1 MSEKDLTLVLIKPDG
16 LTHSLT
22 GDILTQL
29 SDPSMEIAGAKVVS
43 VSRERAEAH
52 YWEHAGKPYFETTVK
67 YLMGEYHSNPRVM
80 ALAYYGK
87 DAIAT
92 VRRKMGPT
100 NPLVA
105 KHDPAALTSIR
116 AKFGSIE
123 PVKNDDGSDM
133 IVNGSTVFLFFNLVH
148 GSDGPQTAEYELK
161 LWFQPGDIAEAK
173 LTQAAMPGSPFETV
187 ERIVREFDMD
197 GNQVG
202 ERTVLAWKKPA
213 EQIREEIRA
222 EMPEVPPS
230 LQG

>member
-43 VSRERAEAH
+43 VDRSIAEAH
-52 YWEHAGKPYFETTVK
+52 YWEHKGKPYFETTVR
-67 YLMGEYHSNPRVM
+67 YVMGEYHSNPRVM
-80 ALAYYGK
+80 ALAYYGE

-92 VRRKMGPT
+92 IRKKMGPT

-116 AKFGSIE
+116 AKYGSIE
-123 PVKNDDGSDM
+123 PVRNDDGSDM

-148 GSDGPQTAEYELK
+148 GSDGPLTAEYELK
-161 LWFQPGDIAEAK
+161 LWFQPEDIAKAK
-173 LTQAAMPGSPFETV
+173 RVQAAKPGSRFETE
-187 ERIVREFDMD
+187 ERIVKEFDLA
-197 GNQVG
+197 GNLVKEG
-202 ERTVLAWKKPA
+202 KRLCWKKPA
-213 EQIREEIRA
+213 EQVREE
-222 EMPEVPPS
+222 MKNK
-230 LQG
+230 G

>member
-29 SDPSMEIAGAKVVS
+29 SAPSMEIAGAKVVS
-43 VSRERAEAH
+43 VDRDLAEAH
-52 YWEHAGKPYFETTVK
+52 YWEHKGKPYFETTIR
-67 YLMGEYHSNPRVM
+67 YLLGEYHSNHRVM
-80 ALAYYGK
+80 ALAYYGE

-92 VRRKMGPT
+92 LRKKMGPT

-116 AKFGSIE
+116 AKYGSIE

-133 IVNGSTVFLFFNLVH
+133 IINGSTVFLFFNLVH

-173 LTQAAMPGSPFETV
+173 RVQVAKPGSRFETV
-187 ERIVREFDMD
+187 ERIVREFDQA
-197 GNQVG
+197 GNQLG
-202 ERTVLAWKKPA
+202 EKTVLAWKEPA
-213 EQIREEIRA
+213 EQVREE
-222 EMPEVPPS
+222 MKNK
-230 LQG
+230 G

>member
-1 MSEKDLTLVLIKPDG
+1 MKEKDLTLVLIKPDG

-43 VSRERAEAH
+43 AHRELAEAH
-52 YWEHAGKPYFETTVK
+52 YWEHKGKPYFETTLR
-67 YLMGEYHSNPRVM
+67 YLMGEYHSNHRVM
-80 ALAYYGK
+80 ALAYYGE

-92 VRRKMGPT
+92 IRKKMGPT

-116 AKFGSIE
+116 AKYGSIE

-161 LWFQPGDIAEAK
+161 LWFQPEDIAEAK
-173 LTQAAMPGSPFETV
+173 RVEATAAGSRFETV
-187 ERIVREFDMD
+187 ERVVREFDQD
-197 GNQVG
+197 GNQVS
-202 ERTVLAWKKPA
+202 EKKVLAWKEPA
-213 EQIREEIRA
+213 EQVRERIK
-222 EMPEVPPS
+222 VK
-230 LQG
+230 G